1 MELGTLQQDGDGRWT
16 LTFERRFANTPEF
29 VWRALIGPA
38 HLSKWFPADVD
49 LRLEPG
55 ATLHYTF
62 RDGEGMAL
70 EGRMLESVPRRLLVC
85 TWDTAVLRFEL
96 EEDGPDVVLRF
107 TYTFDDREDAARD
120 AASWHACLD
129 LLEAEV
135 AGEAQ
140 RASSVERLA
149 AVEPAYAD
157 RMG

>member
-1 MELGTLQQDGDGRWT
+1 
-16 LTFERRFANTPEF
+16 
-29 VWRALIGPA
+29 
-38 HLSKWFPADVD
+38 
-49 LRLEPG
+49 
-55 ATLHYTF
+55 
-62 RDGEGMAL
+62 MAL
-70 EGRMLESVPRRLLVC
+70 EGRMLESEPRRLLVC

-96 EEDGPDVVLRF
+96 DEDGPDVVLRF